1 MTPDLNSTKTCA
13 FLMFF
18 CLRGMI
24 WMKPGMQDDVSNT
37 DTAST
42 PFFQGVNSTSA
53 RAVPGSELS
62 LSFTS
67 LRCDKEAT
75 LQRPKNHWA
84 ERLDGFHPA

>member
-1 MTPDLNSTKTCA
+1 
-13 FLMFF
+13 
-18 CLRGMI
+18 
-24 WMKPGMQDDVSNT
+24 MKPGMQDDVSNT

-67 LRCDKEAT
+67 MRCDKEAT